1 MHPKVSTP
9 FGRTKGLRHFRI
21 FVEQHNAMQRP
32 NDESAFQTFPTL
44 ATKPL
49 GKKKRVSDVKLH
61 ALLEVTKAIN
71 SNKSVEQLLR
81 IYQEIL
87 VHELH
92 IGKLALFLYDHE
104 WKCVMRYGMQETEAP
119 LTIDEHLLNIKQI
132 AEVGLL
138 PNNLGGEFDM
148 VVPVFHKSQ
157 SLAYLLVGDLD
168 EQKLGMSAAI
178 KHLPFIQTLT
188 NVMVVAIE
196 NKKLAKEYMRQ
207 IATNKEL
214 ELASKMQN
222 MLFPSELPRNEY
234 LEVDAYYQP
243 HLQVG
248 GDYYDFF
255 KINDNEMV
263 MCMADVSGK
272 GVSAA
277 LLMANFQAN
286 LRALFRNGS
295 HLPDIISELNT
306 LVSNNAKGEKFI
318 TLFLA
323 KYNYIT
329 RVLTYINAGH
339 NPPILFSHSA
349 RTWLTT
355 GCIGLGMLS
364 EIPSLKEGIFYL
376 PHGSLI
382 VCFTDG
388 LVEQE
393 NPDGQDFGS
402 GLLLETVCALQ
413 DRSVRDINMGIM
425 DAVNNF
431 RQNLPFGDDIALL
444 TSRML

>member
-1 MHPKVSTP
+1 
-9 FGRTKGLRHFRI
+9 
-21 FVEQHNAMQRP
+21 MQGSKE
-32 NDESAFQTFPTL
+32 ESAFQAFPTNPSPQ
-44 ATKPL
+44 K
-49 GKKKRVSDVKLH
+49 GKKKRISDVKLH

-92 IGKLALFLYDHE
+92 IGKLALFLNEEE
-104 WKCVMRYGMQETEAP
+104 WKCVLRFGMQERETP
-119 LTIDEHLLNIKQI
+119 LTVDEHLLNIKEITQ
-132 AEVGLL
+132 VGLL

-148 VVPVFHKSQ
+148 VIPVFHKSH

-168 EQKLGMSAAI
+168 EQRLGMSATI

-214 ELASKMQN
+214 ELASKMQS
-222 MLFPSELPRNEY
+222 MLFPAALPRDEY
-234 LEVDAYYQP
+234 LEVDAFYQP

-255 KINDNEMV
+255 KISDNEVV

-295 HLPDIISELNT
+295 HLPDIITELNT

-318 TLFLA
+318 TLFLSR
-323 KYNYIT
+323 YNRIT

-339 NPPILFSHSA
+339 NPPILFSHAA
-349 RTWLTT
+349 RIWLTT
-355 GCIGLGMLS
+355 GCIGLGMLP
-364 EIPSLKEGIFYL
+364 EIPRLKEGIFYL
-376 PHGSLI
+376 PHGSML

-393 NPDGQDFGS
+393 DPQGKDFGA
-402 GLLLETVCALQ
+402 GLLVETVESLQ
-413 DRSVRDINMGIM
+413 NHSVREINLGLMAAL
-425 DAVNNF
+425 DRF
-431 RQNLPFGDDIALL
+431 RQNTPFGDDIAIL
-444 TSRML
+444 TARML

>member
-1 MHPKVSTP
+1 
-9 FGRTKGLRHFRI
+9 
-21 FVEQHNAMQRP
+21 
-32 NDESAFQTFPTL
+32 
-44 ATKPL
+44 
-49 GKKKRVSDVKLH
+49 
-61 ALLEVTKAIN
+61 
-71 SNKSVEQLLR
+71 
-81 IYQEIL
+81 
-87 VHELH
+87 
-92 IGKLALFLYDHE
+92 
-104 WKCVMRYGMQETEAP
+104 
-119 LTIDEHLLNIKQI
+119 
-132 AEVGLL
+132 
-138 PNNLGGEFDM
+138 
-148 VVPVFHKSQ
+148 
-157 SLAYLLVGDLD
+157 
-168 EQKLGMSAAI
+168 
-178 KHLPFIQTLT
+178 
-188 NVMVVAIE
+188 MVVAIE

-295 HLPDIISELNT
+295 HLQDIISELNT

-339 NPPILFSHSA
+339 NPPILFSHSS

-376 PHGSLI
+376 PHGSLV

-393 NPDGQDFGS
+393 NPDGKDFGS
-402 GLLLETVCALQ
+402 SLLLETVEALQ
-413 DRSVRDINMGIM
+413 YQSVRDINMGIM

-431 RQNLPFGDDIALL
+431 RKNLPFGDDIALL

>member
-1 MHPKVSTP
+1 MHRPK
-9 FGRTKGLRHFRI
+9 
-21 FVEQHNAMQRP
+21 E
-32 NDESAFQTFPTL
+32 ESAFQAFPINTNRP
-44 ATKPL
+44 T
-49 GKKKRVSDVKLH
+49 GKKKRISDIKLH

-87 VHELH
+87 AHELH
-92 IGKLALFLYDHE
+92 IGKLALFLNEED
-104 WKCVMRYGMQETEAP
+104 WKCVLRYGMSESETP
-119 LTIDEHLLNIKQI
+119 LIVDENLLNIKEI
-132 AEVGLL
+132 VEVGLL

-148 VVPVFHKSQ
+148 VIPVFHKSLP
-157 SLAYLLVGDLD
+157 LAYLLVGDLD
-168 EQKLGMSAAI
+168 EQRLGMSATI

-222 MLFPSELPRNEY
+222 MLFPSVLPRDEY
-234 LEVDAYYQP
+234 LEVDAFYQP

-255 KINDNEMV
+255 KISDNEV
-263 MCMADVSGK
+263 VICMADVSGK

-286 LRALFRNGS
+286 LRALFRHGS
-295 HLPDIISELNT
+295 HLPDIITELNT

-323 KYNYIT
+323 RYNRIT

-339 NPPILFSHSA
+339 NPPVLFSHSA
-349 RTWLTT
+349 RIWLTT
-355 GCIGLGMLS
+355 GCIGLGMLPD
-364 EIPSLKEGIFYL
+364 IPRLKEGIFYL
-376 PHGSLI
+376 PHGSML

-393 NPDGQDFGS
+393 NPQGKDFGS
-402 GLLLETVCALQ
+402 SLLVETIESLKHH
-413 DRSVRDINMGIM
+413 SVREINQGIM
-425 DAVNNF
+425 LALDRF
-431 RQNLPFGDDIALL
+431 RENTPFGDDIAIL